1 MATRL
6 RLKCLRKEMQ
16 DLLNLAVKASL
27 AAGRHIMEIY
37 ASGDFNV
44 ELKGDDS
51 PLTRADVASHHAIMA
66 HLESTGIP
74 VLSEEG
80 RSILMPNVP
89 HGRGFGLSIPLTGPR
104 NSSSATVN
112 SR

>member
-1 MATRL
+1 
-6 RLKCLRKEMQ
+6 MQ
-16 DLLNLAVKASL
+16 NLLTLAVEAAL
-27 AAGRHIMEIY
+27 DAGRHIMEIY

-51 PLTRADVASHHAIMA
+51 LLTRADVASHHAIME

-80 RSILMPNVP
+80 RSIPYSVRAAWS
-89 HGRGFGLSIPLTGPR
+89 RGLLVFK
-104 NSSSATVN
+104 
-112 SR
+112 

>member
-1 MATRL
+1 
-6 RLKCLRKEMQ
+6 MQ
-16 DLLNLAVKASL
+16 NLLTLAVEAAL
-27 AAGRHIMEIY
+27 DAGRQIMDFY

-80 RSILMPNVP
+80 RSILPNVP
-89 HGRGFGLSIPLTGPR
+89 VEALDCRSH
-104 NSSSATVN
+104 
-112 SR
+112 